1 MPPSGIVQSIRTALE
16 DYASFDS
23 DAVNDAVLDGLK
35 ALDADL
41 TENGYQQSSA
51 TDAAAVKIEDAM
63 NEADNAEKD
72 TDEEKE

>member
-1 MPPSGIVQSIRTALE
+1 MPPSGIVQSIKTALE

-23 DAVNDAVLDGLK
+23 DEVEAAVLEGLK

-41 TENGYQQSSA
+41 TENGYQQSTA

-63 NEADNAEKD
+63 NAADNAEKD
-72 TDEEKE
+72 VEEDK

>member
-1 MPPSGIVQSIRTALE
+1 MPPSGIVQSIKTALE

-23 DAVNDAVLDGLK
+23 DGVETAVLDALK

-41 TENGYQQSSA
+41 TENGYQQSTA

-63 NEADNAEKD
+63 NEADNTEKEEKD
-72 TDEEKE
+72 EG